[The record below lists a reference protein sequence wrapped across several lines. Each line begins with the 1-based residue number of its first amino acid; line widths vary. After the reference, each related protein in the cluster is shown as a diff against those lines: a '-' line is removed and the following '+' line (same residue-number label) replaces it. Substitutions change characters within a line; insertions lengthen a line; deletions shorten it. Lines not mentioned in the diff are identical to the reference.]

1 MPKVLLIDDD
11 PVVAGVYECIF
22 STVGFEVEVAADGEE
37 GLAAVQQHRPDAV
50 LLDLDMPKV
59 NGLQWLER
67 VRRDARFKRLPV
79 IVFTAAAISW
89 QVSAARNAD
98 VTLVLSKKQ
107 CDPGK
112 VVQAI
117 TDAVTD
123 SNWHGWQSGIA
134 A

>member
-22 STVGFEVEVAADGEE
+22 SAVGFEVEVATDGEE
-37 GLAAVQQHRPDAV
+37 GLAAVQRHKPDAV

-59 NGLQWLER
+59 NGLQWLEH

-79 IVFTAAAISW
+79 IVFTAATISW
-89 QVSAARNAD
+89 QISAARNAD

-107 CDPGK
+107 TNPGK

-117 TDAVTD
+117 SDAVTD
-123 SNWHGWQSGIA
+123 RNWRGWQTGIA

>member
-37 GLAAVQQHRPDAV
+37 GLAAVLQHRPDAV

-89 QVSAARNAD
+89 QVTAMRNAD

-117 TDAVTD
+117 SQAVTNRD
-123 SNWHGWQSGIA
+123 WHGWQSGIA